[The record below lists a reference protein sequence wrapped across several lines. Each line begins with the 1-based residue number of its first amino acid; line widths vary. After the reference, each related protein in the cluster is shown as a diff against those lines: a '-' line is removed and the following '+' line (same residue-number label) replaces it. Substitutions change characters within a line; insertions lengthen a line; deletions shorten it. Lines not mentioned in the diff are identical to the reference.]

1 MEWIHIIGVGGIAMS
16 AIAQYFLEAG
26 AKVTGSDLNSNQL
39 IEELEKK
46 GAQIMIG
53 HKQDNISADI
63 NKVIYSDAIPEDN
76 VELVAAKKYNLE
88 RLGRSQALRL
98 ITQDKDVISAT
109 GTHGKTTTSAMIA
122 QVLEGSGEDIS
133 FIIGGIL
140 NNFGS
145 NFKISQGDYFVLEGD
160 EYGRSFLQYQSELGV
175 LTNIEFDHP
184 DIYQDL
190 DDLLAA
196 YKKYVTNLGSYLVTN
211 QQVIEQLKLDS
222 LNLEIEV
229 ETVGINQAEAT
240 FNAVEI
246 EERELTSYFD
256 LEYQG
261 SKIDR
266 FEIEGLGDYNIKHAL
281 EAIAIGKYCGLSF
294 AKMKEALKKWSGVKR
309 RFEVLYD
316 ADDKIVITDYAHHP
330 SEVDAVTAN
339 LERIKTTKKKVVI
352 FQPHQYIRTNRLFD
366 DYSGV
371 LDKEID
377 QRIVSKI
384 YKVREQV
391 SEVEIDKLGLEL
403 SQIISSDEIHYC
415 NKFEEVKEWLE
426 DYDQHKRAIYLF
438 LGAGDID
445 DFARKWVAEFD

>member
-1 MEWIHIIGVGGIAMS
+1 MGWIHIVGVGGIAMS

-26 AKVTGSDLNSNQL
+26 YKVTGSDLNSNQL

-46 GAQIMIG
+46 GAEITIG
-53 HKQDNISADI
+53 HQQDNISTDI
-63 NKVIYSDAIPEDN
+63 EKVIYSDAIPEDN

-88 RLGRSQALRL
+88 RLGRSQALKL
-98 ITQDKDVISAT
+98 ITKDKDVISAT

-122 QVLEGSGEDIS
+122 QVLETGGKDVS

-140 NNFGS
+140 NNFAS
-145 NFKISQGDYFVLEGD
+145 NFKIDQGDYFVLEGD
-160 EYGRSFLQYQSELGV
+160 EYGRSFLQYKSELGV
-175 LTNIEFDHP
+175 LTNIEYDHP

-196 YKKYVTNLGSYLVTN
+196 YKEYVTNLGSYLVTN
-211 QQVIEQLKLDS
+211 QQVIEQLKLDT
-222 LNLEIEV
+222 LDLEIEV
-229 ETVGINQAEAT
+229 ETVGVNQPEAT

-246 EERELTSYFD
+246 EEQELTSYFD

-261 SKIDR
+261 QRVDR

-281 EAIAIGKYCGLSF
+281 EAIAIGNYCGLSF
-294 AKMKEALKKWSGVKR
+294 AEMKEAFSKWSGVKR
-309 RFEVLYD
+309 RFEVLY
-316 ADDKIVITDYAHHP
+316 AAGDKIVITDYAHHP
-330 SEVDAVTAN
+330 SEVDVVTAT

-371 LDKEID
+371 LDKELD
-377 QRIVSKI
+377 QKIVSKI

-391 SEVEIDKLGLEL
+391 LEAELDRLGVEL
-403 SQIISSDEIHYC
+403 SQTISSGEIYYC
-415 NKFEEVKEWLE
+415 NQLEEVKEWLE
-426 DYDQHKRAIYLF
+426 EYDQNEQAIYLF
-438 LGAGDID
+438 LGAGNID
-445 DFARKWVAEFD
+445 DFAREWVAEFN

>member
-39 IEELEKK
+39 IEQLQKR
-46 GAQIMIG
+46 GAEITIG
-53 HKQDNISADI
+53 HHQDNISADI
-63 NKVIYSDAIPEDN
+63 KKVIYSDAIPEDN
-76 VELVAAKKYNLE
+76 VELVTAKRYNLE
-88 RLGRSQALRL
+88 RLGRSQALKL
-98 ITQDKDVISAT
+98 ITKDKDVISAT

-122 QVLEGSGEDIS
+122 QVLEVGKQDVS

-140 NNFGS
+140 NNFDS
-145 NFKISQGDYFVLEGD
+145 NFKINQGDYFVLEGD
-160 EYGRSFLQYQSELGV
+160 EYGRSFLKYQSELGV

-196 YKKYVTNLGSYLVTN
+196 YKEYVTNLGSYLVTN
-211 QQVIEQLKLDS
+211 QQVIEQLKLDT
-222 LNLEIEV
+222 LDLEIEV
-229 ETVGINQAEAT
+229 ETVGINQPEAT

-261 SKIDR
+261 ERIDR
-266 FEIEGLGDYNIKHAL
+266 FELEGLGDYNIKHAL
-281 EAIAIGKYCGLSF
+281 EAIAIGNYCGLSF
-294 AKMKEALKKWSGVKR
+294 AKMKESLSKWRGVKR
-309 RFEVLYD
+309 RFEVLYE
-316 ADDKIVITDYAHHP
+316 AEDKIVITDYAHHP
-330 SEVDAVTAN
+330 SEVDVVTAN
-339 LERIKTTKKKVVI
+339 LERIKTDKKKVVI

-366 DYSGV
+366 DYTYV

-377 QRIVSKI
+377 QCIVSKI
-384 YKVREQV
+384 YKVREEV
-391 SEVEIDKLGLEL
+391 SETELDRLGLKL
-403 SQIISSDEIHYC
+403 SQIISSDEIHYY
-415 NKFEEVKEWLE
+415 NKLGEIKAWLE
-426 DYDQHKRAIYLF
+426 EYNQKEQAIYLF

-445 DFARKWVAEFD
+445 DFAREWVASF